1 MSDIL
6 NRLIEKVENRYYGK
20 YRATVTDNLDPK
32 NLGRIKLKVPELLG
46 DDNETG
52 WALPCLPY
60 GGFNESGFF
69 FIPEI
74 NSNVWVEFEGG
85 NLSYPIWTGTW
96 WGESSNKNIS
106 EAKVDPDNN
115 VKVLKTR
122 SGHKIEFSD
131 KDHKEKISIKS
142 SGKHE
147 FLLNDADG
155 DQKIQLKSTKGHSI
169 LIDDANEKI
178 EITSVGGHSI
188 LIDDKGKKI
197 EIKTSNGSKISMD
210 DSFLV
215 LGKITIK
222 DPAGSSIEL
231 NGEDGSISIES
242 NTSLS
247 IKGVDVTIE
256 ASGMMTVKAGGILT
270 LQGSLIKLN

>member
-74 NSNVWVEFEGG
+74 NSNVWVEFEAG

-96 WGESSNKNIS
+96 WGESDNTSKIS

-131 KDHKEKISIKS
+131 NDKDKQEKISIKS
-142 SGKHE
+142 SGEHE
-147 FLLNDADG
+147 FLLDDTDG
-155 DQKIQLKSTKGHSI
+155 DQKIKTTSTKGHSI

-178 EITSVGGHSI
+178 EIKSVGGHSI
-188 LIDDKGKKI
+188 LIDDKGKEI
-197 EIKTSNGSKISMD
+197 QIKTKGGCEMTMD
-210 DSFLV
+210 DRFS
-215 LGKITIK
+215 KITIK
-222 DPAGSSIEL
+222 DPAGDSIVM
-231 NGEDGSISIES
+231 GASDIKIES
-242 NTSLS
+242 KGALS
-247 IKGVDVTIE
+247 IKGMDVKIE
-256 ASGMMTVKAGGILT
+256 SAGILT